1 MHMQQYKI
9 FNFAYERI
17 YKRLMP
23 SSTVGSCSGLL
34 NRVSLVRADARQP
47 KIIVAVYPSMRAGFY
62 CRLGKVLYHTRIRS
76 TVAGSI
82 RYTAG

>member
-1 MHMQQYKI
+1 
-9 FNFAYERI
+9 
-17 YKRLMP
+17 
-23 SSTVGSCSGLL
+23 
-34 NRVSLVRADARQP
+34 
-47 KIIVAVYPSMRAGFY
+47 MRAGFY